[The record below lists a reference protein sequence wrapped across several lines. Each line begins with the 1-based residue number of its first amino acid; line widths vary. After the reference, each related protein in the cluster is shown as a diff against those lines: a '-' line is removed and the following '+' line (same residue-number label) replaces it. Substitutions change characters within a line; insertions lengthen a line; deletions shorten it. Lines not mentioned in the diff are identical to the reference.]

1 MKEQIPVDESMSE
14 GLKNAINY
22 LNEKGISLDDEI
34 VVNFETEPEDDDDD
48 DFNGYISESDIADT
62 EVLDSD
68 DDDEIIEEE
77 VDISDL
83 DNMF

>member
-1 MKEQIPVDESMSE
+1 MKESIPVDESMSE

-34 VVNFETEPEDDDDD
+34 VVNFETEPEEDDED

-62 EVLDSD
+62 ELLDEED
-68 DDDEIIEEE
+68 DDVIVEEE

-83 DNMF
+83 NDLF